1 MSSLSNQIELYL
13 KQLLEQNTAGIIE
26 IQRSILSEYFHCVPS
41 QINYVLST
49 RFTPAHGY
57 IVETRRGG
65 GGYVRIV
72 SLHSESSNDLWQV
85 LVDAVGD
92 SINENES
99 EGLCDYLL
107 AHSVLTRREV
117 MLINSMLKD
126 RVLSLSA
133 REQKDILRAQMLQQL
148 LATLGR
154 GDL

>member
-1 MSSLSNQIELYL
+1 MLF
-13 KQLLEQNTAGIIE
+13 
-26 IQRSILSEYFHCVPS
+26 RS

-107 AHSVLTRREV
+107 AQSVLTRREV